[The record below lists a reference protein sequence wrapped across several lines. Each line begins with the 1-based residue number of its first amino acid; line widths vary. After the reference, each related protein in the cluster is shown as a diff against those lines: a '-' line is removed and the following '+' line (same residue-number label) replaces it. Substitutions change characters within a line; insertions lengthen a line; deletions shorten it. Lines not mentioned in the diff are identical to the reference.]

1 MAIFRLE
8 RLLAGTAVAI
18 ALAASGPA
26 AFAQSLTPTTSAV
39 ESKVPVPEAT
49 NVAPPSQRDVE
60 TTAST
65 PQTMNPPATPPLAG
79 EQKSAETK
87 PLESR
92 PMESRPADSQNV
104 DTKPVE
110 APKAAET
117 KPVEV
122 KPVEAAKAP
131 EVKAPETASADAVT
145 EKLRDMFAA
154 KGDRVFLKA
163 SDRSG
168 AEAFYSARKFAPIWT
183 TNAGANDRAK
193 AAVAYLSKVDADGLD
208 PADYPIP
215 TFKAGMDAAALADA
229 EAKLTASVLAYA
241 RHAATGRVAYSRVS
255 ADITYNLET
264 PEAKDV
270 LGKLADGK
278 SVDAVLASY
287 EPQHPQYKALKTQLA
302 KARAESNGATAAP
315 VVRID
320 AGPTLKF
327 GKKEMTDPRVPALRA
342 RLGLAAKSGNTT
354 YDKELSDA
362 VAKFQEKNSIKPDGN
377 AGNATI
383 SAMNGPKREHLAD
396 TIIANMERWR
406 WVPRDLGA
414 KRVILNIPD
423 FTLRVYNGSEQVWM
437 TKVVTGKPGKHA
449 TPLLSETMK
458 YITVNPTW
466 NVPPSIVYG
475 EYLPALQQ
483 DPTVLQRM
491 GFKLTQAADG
501 GVSIQQ
507 PPGDGNALGRI
518 RFNFPNKF
526 LVYQHDTPEKHLFA
540 RYPRAY
546 SHGCMRVENPL
557 KYGEV
562 ILSLANPKDGYSA
575 EKLKSMYGPS
585 EIDIKLQSF
594 IPVHITYQTAFI
606 GDDGKLETRD
616 DVYGRDASIIAILKG
631 DRKIADVPVENPQQN
646 YSRPSVSL
654 PPGVAGAYAGGG
666 GGGNFFEALFGGG
679 RQQQVQNQPT
689 TSRGGQ
695 GRRVTDRSMFSW

>member
-26 AFAQSLTPTTSAV
+26 AFAQSVTPTTSAV

-287 EPQHPQYKALKTQLA
+287 EPQHPQYTALKTQLA

>member
-26 AFAQSLTPTTSAV
+26 AFAQSVTPTTSAV

-666 GGGNFFEALFGGG
+666 

>member
-1 MAIFRLE
+1 MRCSRA
-8 RLLAGTAVAI
+8 
-18 ALAASGPA
+18 
-26 AFAQSLTPTTSAV
+26 TS
-39 ESKVPVPEAT
+39 
-49 NVAPPSQRDVE
+49 
-60 TTAST
+60 
-65 PQTMNPPATPPLAG
+65 
-79 EQKSAETK
+79 
-87 PLESR
+87 
-92 PMESRPADSQNV
+92 
-104 DTKPVE
+104 
-110 APKAAET
+110 
-117 KPVEV
+117 
-122 KPVEAAKAP
+122 
-131 EVKAPETASADAVT
+131 
-145 EKLRDMFAA
+145 
-154 KGDRVFLKA
+154 
-163 SDRSG
+163 RSI
-168 AEAFYSARKFAPIWT
+168 R
-183 TNAGANDRAK
+183 
-193 AAVAYLSKVDADGLD
+193 
-208 PADYPIP
+208 
-215 TFKAGMDAAALADA
+215 
-229 EAKLTASVLAYA
+229 
-241 RHAATGRVAYSRVS
+241 
-255 ADITYNLET
+255 
-264 PEAKDV
+264 
-270 LGKLADGK
+270 
-278 SVDAVLASY
+278 
-287 EPQHPQYKALKTQLA
+287 
-302 KARAESNGATAAP
+302 
-315 VVRID
+315 
-320 AGPTLKF
+320 
-327 GKKEMTDPRVPALRA
+327 
-342 RLGLAAKSGNTT
+342 NTT

>member
-1 MAIFRLE
+1 M
-8 RLLAGTAVAI
+8 
-18 ALAASGPA
+18 
-26 AFAQSLTPTTSAV
+26 
-39 ESKVPVPEAT
+39 
-49 NVAPPSQRDVE
+49 
-60 TTAST
+60 
-65 PQTMNPPATPPLAG
+65 
-79 EQKSAETK
+79 
-87 PLESR
+87 
-92 PMESRPADSQNV
+92 
-104 DTKPVE
+104 
-110 APKAAET
+110 
-117 KPVEV
+117 
-122 KPVEAAKAP
+122 
-131 EVKAPETASADAVT
+131 
-145 EKLRDMFAA
+145 
-154 KGDRVFLKA
+154 
-163 SDRSG
+163 
-168 AEAFYSARKFAPIWT
+168 
-183 TNAGANDRAK
+183 
-193 AAVAYLSKVDADGLD
+193 
-208 PADYPIP
+208 
-215 TFKAGMDAAALADA
+215 
-229 EAKLTASVLAYA
+229 
-241 RHAATGRVAYSRVS
+241 
-255 ADITYNLET
+255 
-264 PEAKDV
+264 
-270 LGKLADGK
+270 
-278 SVDAVLASY
+278 
-287 EPQHPQYKALKTQLA
+287 
-302 KARAESNGATAAP
+302 
-315 VVRID
+315 
-320 AGPTLKF
+320 
-327 GKKEMTDPRVPALRA
+327 
-342 RLGLAAKSGNTT
+342 
-354 YDKELSDA
+354 
-362 VAKFQEKNSIKPDGN
+362 
-377 AGNATI
+377 
-383 SAMNGPKREHLAD
+383 
-396 TIIANMERWR
+396 
-406 WVPRDLGA
+406 
-414 KRVILNIPD
+414 
-423 FTLRVYNGSEQVWM
+423 
-437 TKVVTGKPGKHA
+437 
-449 TPLLSETMK
+449 
-458 YITVNPTW
+458 
-466 NVPPSIVYG
+466 PPSIVYG